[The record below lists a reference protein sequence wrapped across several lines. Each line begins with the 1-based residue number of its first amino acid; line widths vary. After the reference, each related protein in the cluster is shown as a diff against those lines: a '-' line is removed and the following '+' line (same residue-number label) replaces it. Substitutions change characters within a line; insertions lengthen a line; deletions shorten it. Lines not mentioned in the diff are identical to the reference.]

1 MKFSRVYNIV
11 ISYMEKKGIGKI
23 TQINR
28 IKKSDQ
34 SDRSDGIKMAGHTAS
49 WSEGWDDWLG
59 GSFQLG
65 EHGMPVSPREETYGA
80 WCWG

>member
-1 MKFSRVYNIV
+1 MKFPRVYNRV
-11 ISYMEKKGIGKI
+11 ISYQRKSGIGKI
-23 TQINR
+23 AQINSV
-28 IKKSDQ
+28 ISDRLSVISSDK

-65 EHGMPVSPREETYGA
+65 EHGMPVSPRE
-80 WCWG
+80 